1 MAIREM
7 LVEAKVEGVALMG
20 GGNCRL
26 KVRIG
31 NEDKDRRGKKE
42 DKTEGKTKEKRE
54 Y

>member
-7 LVEAKVEGVALMG
+7 LVDAKVEGVALMG

-31 NEDKDRRGKKE
+31 NEQEDR
-42 DKTEGKTKEKRE
+42 EGMAGEMRE
-54 Y
+54 H